1 MRKYL
6 LIALVLLSTVCF
18 ADIKGKYFTGEDY
31 TATTLEPLTAASAI
45 IEDAETG
52 QILYGKNIH
61 TPRQNA
67 STTKMMTAI
76 LLIEN
81 TKPED
86 MITASENAS
95 ETPFTSIYLQPGEKI
110 SSEDLLRAM
119 MIRSANDTCVA
130 AAEHI
135 SGNVADFVKLMND
148 KAKKLGCVDT
158 HFVTPNGLY
167 APGHHSS
174 VYDLCIIARYG
185 MTLKRFNEVI
195 NMRSAVLESRTVN
208 KDNMLV
214 KSKSEFLKT
223 YPGADGVKSG
233 YIKQAGN
240 CYVGS
245 ATRDGLRL
253 VSAILKS
260 ENANAETAVLMDYI
274 FTNYKRVHVATAGEV
289 YDSVELPL
297 CEELPITVKKD
308 VNCVAKRS
316 GAEVSAKTEL
326 TDKIKTPVK
335 AGTKVGSLVVRV
347 DGRQVAAEDLIAA
360 EDSRYTAFWLFV
372 IDFGKVAGTVIGLW
386 LIAAIISGAKRRRER
401 RVRYGRGFRADGFRS
416 WEERT

>member
-6 LIALVLLSTVCF
+6 LIALVLLSTACF

-130 AAEHI
+130 ADE
-135 SGNVADFVKLMND
+135 
-148 KAKKLGCVDT
+148 
-158 HFVTPNGLY
+158 
-167 APGHHSS
+167 
-174 VYDLCIIARYG
+174 
-185 MTLKRFNEVI
+185 
-195 NMRSAVLESRTVN
+195 
-208 KDNMLV
+208 
-214 KSKSEFLKT
+214 
-223 YPGADGVKSG
+223 
-233 YIKQAGN
+233 
-240 CYVGS
+240 
-245 ATRDGLRL
+245 
-253 VSAILKS
+253 
-260 ENANAETAVLMDYI
+260 
-274 FTNYKRVHVATAGEV
+274 
-289 YDSVELPL
+289 
-297 CEELPITVKKD
+297 
-308 VNCVAKRS
+308 
-316 GAEVSAKTEL
+316 
-326 TDKIKTPVK
+326 
-335 AGTKVGSLVVRV
+335 
-347 DGRQVAAEDLIAA
+347 
-360 EDSRYTAFWLFV
+360 
-372 IDFGKVAGTVIGLW
+372 
-386 LIAAIISGAKRRRER
+386 
-401 RVRYGRGFRADGFRS
+401 
-416 WEERT
+416 